1 MPSNPVI
8 QKLVKAKRVAERL
21 DAEAEDRIQRIYNG
35 GTKVQQDGWDDESRY
50 RSVRCPRRSGKSFFI
65 TGDALLTGEKIPFA
79 RILIISIT
87 LKSTKE
93 NFWSGPGGIKHQN
106 DLYKLGLEYNQTDVV
121 WMHPNGSRG
130 RLAGAET
137 RADIEYLRGAAAE
150 ADIVYIDECKSFAPE
165 LLRELIR
172 DIIQPGLMTRGG
184 RLVLAGTPGN
194 IPEGDFYLATQPRI
208 KHNPKDPKSKNTC
221 YTYKGKSRID
231 RIWSLHTWTI
241 QDNTAKPQQWADALA
256 FKADYNIDD
265 DDPRWRREYLGEW
278 VTDIKELVYAFAK
291 CRMLGKCTWVP
302 VPTKENPY
310 GISIALGICHL
321 IMGLDFGYED
331 DNAIV
336 LAVYSESIQELRH
349 IYDFS
354 RNHMTIDEFG
364 AEILLTISIYGMP
377 DVIVGD
383 QGSLGGVLYLQ
394 ELQTRFGLAIVPAE
408 KREKYDHFEL
418 MNSDFY
424 ADRIKVIEGSAL
436 AHQLSHLQWDLSKES
451 KLMLTRKGKLRE
463 DPSCPNHLC
472 DAFLYLWRYC
482 YHYWATPESKGLE
495 PGTPQWW
502 KEQERKSV
510 ERYIERHSTS
520 SENDLDKYRQRDILN
535 IYSMVGDEYDFT

>member
-1 MPSNPVI
+1 MASNTLL
-8 QKLVKAKRVAERL
+8 QKIAKNRKIAEQL
-21 DAEAEDRIQRIYNG
+21 DQDAQDRIQRIYDG
-35 GTKVQQDGWDDESRY
+35 GNEVQQKFWDDKSRY
-50 RSVRCPRRSGKSFFI
+50 RSARCPRRSGKSFSI
-65 TGDALLTGEKIPFA
+65 TGDALLTGESIPNA
-79 RILIISIT
+79 RILIISLT
-87 LKSTKE
+87 LKSTTE
-93 NFWSGPGGIKHQN
+93 NFWTGPGGIKYQN
-106 DLYKLGLEYNQTDVV
+106 HIYKLGLTFNETDRV
-121 WMHPNGSRG
+121 WNHSNGSRG

-137 RADIEYLRGAAAE
+137 RGDIEYLRGAAAE

-194 IPEGDFYLATQPRI
+194 IPEGDFYLATQPRV
-208 KHNPKDPKSKNTC
+208 KSNPKDPSSKNTC
-221 YTYKGKSRID
+221 YTYKGKSRED

-256 FKADYNIDD
+256 FKADYGISD

-278 VTDIKELVYAFAK
+278 VTDIQELVYAFAK
-291 CRMLGKCTWVP
+291 CRMAGKCTWTP
-302 VPTKENPY
+302 EPTKNNPF
-310 GISIALGICHL
+310 GVSIALGICHL

-336 LAVYSESIQELRH
+336 LAVYSETKQELRH
-349 IYDFS
+349 VYDFS

-364 AEILLTISIYGMP
+364 AEILATIEIYGMP

-394 ELQTRFGLAIVPAE
+394 ELQTRFGLAIIPAE
-408 KREKYDHFEL
+408 KREKFDHFEL

-451 KLMLTRKGKLRE
+451 KMMLTRKGKLRE
-463 DPSCPNHLC
+463 DPTCPNHLC

-482 YHYWATPESKGLE
+482 YHYWATSESKGLE
-495 PGTPQWW
+495 AGSPEWW

-510 ERYIERHSTS
+510 ERYLEKHHG
-520 SENDLDKYRQRDILN
+520 ENDVDRQRERDIMN
-535 IYSMVGDEYDFT
+535 IYSMTGDEYDFT